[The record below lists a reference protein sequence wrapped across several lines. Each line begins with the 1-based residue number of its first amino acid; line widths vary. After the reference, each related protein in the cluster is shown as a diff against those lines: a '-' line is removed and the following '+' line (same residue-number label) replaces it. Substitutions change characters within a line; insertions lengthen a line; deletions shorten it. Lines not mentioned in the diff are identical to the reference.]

1 MSLKTEIPYEI
12 IHSTLGTI
20 TIEFLKLS
28 LVNMRFL
35 KLYFFILI
43 IVSCKGLTIE
53 ECKEDETFYSG
64 SLQSNSELV
73 NKIWE
78 QFTLAID
85 SNNTDKLLEISLPQI
100 ECVNCSDSLQTDI
113 GVFPSKLVVEK
124 ELKKLRYFD
133 NLQQIPYNYN
143 FNVDSSLLSIVIE
156 TEFECSRNYVTYY
169 YFVPQKGKWLFKG
182 MAQ

>member
-1 MSLKTEIPYEI
+1 
-12 IHSTLGTI
+12 
-20 TIEFLKLS
+20 
-28 LVNMRFL
+28 MRFL
-35 KLYFFILI
+35 KLNFLILI

-53 ECKEDETFYSG
+53 ECKEDETFYRG

-78 QFTLAID
+78 QFTLTID

-100 ECVNCSDSLQTDI
+100 ECANCSDSLQTDI
-113 GVFPSKLVVEK
+113 GLYPSKLVIEK
-124 ELKKLRYFD
+124 ELKKIRYFD
-133 NLQQIPYNYN
+133 NIQQIPYNYN